1 MRYYIHYYIYQLTIG
16 IDISMYVY
24 IYIYRGTPII
34 NVTKIPYK
42 PLKWIFSMDCPL

>member
-16 IDISMYVY
+16 IDISMYV
-24 IYIYRGTPII
+24 YIYRGTPII